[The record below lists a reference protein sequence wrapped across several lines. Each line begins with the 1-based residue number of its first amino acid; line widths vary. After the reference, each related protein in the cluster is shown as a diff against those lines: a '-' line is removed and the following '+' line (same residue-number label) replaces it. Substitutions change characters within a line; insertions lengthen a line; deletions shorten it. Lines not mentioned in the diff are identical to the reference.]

1 MKKFLII
8 LLIALVASAT
18 VNFDTEG
25 LNGFFNKTKD
35 WLYKINL
42 IPKNLTDKSK
52 EYYNWLKDNGY
63 LDNLIEHAK
72 EYGKPYALDE
82 CVGLIKDEFCCSEL
96 VNAISNIFR

>member
-52 EYYNWLKDNGY
+52 DYY
-63 LDNLIEHAK
+63 
-72 EYGKPYALDE
+72 
-82 CVGLIKDEFCCSEL
+82 
-96 VNAISNIFR
+96 